1 MKIKNSTNSMGGVT
15 SDKDEVKYDGER
27 SYVYLD
33 GNFLDVGVKCG
44 IYFEINGD

>member
-1 MKIKNSTNSMGGVT
+1 MKIENRTKSVDGVIV
-15 SDKDEVKYDGER
+15 DEDEVKYGGKG

-33 GNFLDVGVKCG
+33 ENFLDVGVKCG